1 MGTTAHPFV
10 PATLLAEVDDM
21 TVSSIAFLF
30 VGLLAGVFAFIGLLS
45 AVKGTPVHSVGALPA
60 GNQPGVDSPAF
71 RDAMVLVS
79 KTSLAPGHAIEI
91 FTNGDET
98 YPPLWDDLRAARE
111 SITLQMYYCEAGGMA
126 DMLREILV
134 ERAGA
139 GICVMML
146 YDAFGTSFP
155 DEYITAL
162 KSAGVQAVSFRP
174 LHLKGAR
181 TMQNRAHMR
190 VVCIDGRI
198 GYTGGFG
205 ISDKWFGNGRDP
217 DQWRDTN
224 VRFTGPAVRQLQA
237 GFVAC
242 WAEATG
248 KLLIGDILFPALSPE
263 VSSNGGAIAGLLHCS
278 PSIGSTEAERF
289 FALSI
294 ASARKRLYITNSYFV
309 PDKEFRTMIAD
320 AARRGV
326 DTRVLTAGMSSDVK
340 STLYASRARYEE
352 LLEAGVRI
360 YEYRRTM
367 MHAKTLV
374 VDGLWGA
381 AGSMNADNRSLS
393 FNEETMLMM
402 LDATL
407 GASLE
412 RHFMDDITR
421 ADEIDLATFRKRGA
435 MDRLKEH
442 ATHLTWR
449 VL

>member
-1 MGTTAHPFV
+1 MNIT
-10 PATLLAEVDDM
+10 
-21 TVSSIAFLF
+21 SIAFLLF
-30 VGLLAGVFAFIGLLS
+30 GLIAGLLAFMGLLS
-45 AVKGTPVHSVGALPA
+45 AVKGTPVRAVGTMPSSP
-60 GNQPGVDSPAF
+60 QPPTDSRAF
-71 RDAMVLVS
+71 RDGMELVS
-79 KTSLAPGHAIEI
+79 KTTLLPGHRVEV

-98 YPPLWDDLRAARE
+98 YPRLWEDLRSARE
-111 SITLQMYYCEAGGMA
+111 SITMQMYYCEEGRMA
-126 DMLREILV
+126 DTLSEILC
-134 ERAGA
+134 ERAHA
-139 GICVMML
+139 GVKVMLL
-146 YDAFGTSFP
+146 YDAFGSSFKKTYL
-155 DEYITAL
+155 DGL
-162 KSAGVQAVSFRP
+162 QKAGVKAVSFRP
-174 LHLKGAR
+174 LKIVAVR

-190 VVCIDGRI
+190 VVCVDGRV

-205 ISDKWFGNGRDP
+205 ISDKWFGNGRDK

-248 KLLIGDILFPALSPE
+248 DLLVGDMLFPAIEPE
-263 VSSNGGAIAGLLHCS
+263 SSGAVAGLLHCS
-278 PSIGSTEAERF
+278 PSVGSTEAERF

-309 PDKEFRTMIAD
+309 PDKEFRLLIAG

-360 YEYRRTM
+360 YEYRETM
-367 MHAKTLV
+367 MHAKSIV
-374 VDGLWGA
+374 VDGNWSA

-393 FNEETMLMM
+393 FNEETVLMM
-402 LDATL
+402 LDEALGATL
-407 GASLE
+407 E
-412 RHFMDDITR
+412 KHFTDDIAH

-435 MDRLKEH
+435 MARLKEH
-442 ATHLTWR
+442 ATHLVWR

>member
-1 MGTTAHPFV
+1 MNIT
-10 PATLLAEVDDM
+10 
-21 TVSSIAFLF
+21 SIAFLLF
-30 VGLLAGVFAFIGLLS
+30 GLIAGLLAFMGLLS
-45 AVKGTPVHSVGALPA
+45 AVKGTPVRAVGTMPSSP
-60 GNQPGVDSPAF
+60 QPPTDSRAF
-71 RDAMVLVS
+71 RDGMELVS
-79 KTSLAPGHAIEI
+79 KTTMLPGHRVDV

-98 YPPLWDDLRAARE
+98 YPRLWEDLRSARE
-111 SITLQMYYCEAGGMA
+111 SITMQMYYCEEGRMA
-126 DMLREILV
+126 DTLSEILC
-134 ERAGA
+134 ERAHA
-139 GICVMML
+139 GVKVMLL
-146 YDAFGTSFP
+146 YDAFGSSFKKTYL
-155 DEYITAL
+155 DGL
-162 KSAGVQAVSFRP
+162 QKAGVKAVSFRP
-174 LHLKGAR
+174 LKIVAVR

-190 VVCIDGRI
+190 VVCVDGRV

-205 ISDKWFGNGRDP
+205 ISDKWFGNGRDK

-248 KLLIGDILFPALSPE
+248 DLLVGDMLFPAIEPE
-263 VSSNGGAIAGLLHCS
+263 SSGAVAGLLHCS
-278 PSIGSTEAERF
+278 PSVGSTEAERF

-309 PDKEFRTMIAD
+309 PDKEFRLLIAG

-360 YEYRRTM
+360 YEYRETM
-367 MHAKTLV
+367 MHAKSIV
-374 VDGLWGA
+374 VDGNWSA

-393 FNEETMLMM
+393 FNEETVLMM
-402 LDATL
+402 LDEALGATL
-407 GASLE
+407 E
-412 RHFMDDITR
+412 KHFTDDIAH

-435 MDRLKEH
+435 MARLKEH
-442 ATHLTWR
+442 ATHLVWR